1 MEQATSTVNKEF
13 VFESAQSAGLDPEL
27 DLLNYVNCHSIVKLC
42 AAIADDGG
50 DSQQIIAGV
59 ADHIEGMAKEDRE
72 FAGLVADQCVRIV
85 GNRSGKEAAAAIRT
99 SFEFLVVLA
108 DADELERQIWSFEN
122 PRAYTIAL
130 TCTEQT
136 PYADWLAALDRGTDA
151 LAAEFGDNNA
161 VVAAFDDAYDFD
173 GEPNSPEARQRWEH
187 ALAKAKASTAE
198 GLPDGAVTKFEVL
211 IHYTF

>member
-13 VFESAQSAGLDPEL
+13 VFESAQRAGLDPEL
-27 DLLNYVNCHSIVKLC
+27 DLLNYVNCDRIVKLC
-42 AAIADDGG
+42 ATIADDGG
-50 DSQQIIAGV
+50 GSQQIIAGV
-59 ADHIEGMAKEDRE
+59 ADRIESMSKENRE
-72 FAGLVADQCVRIV
+72 FAGLVASECARIV

-99 SFEFLVVLA
+99 SFEFLVELA

-136 PYADWLAALDRGTDA
+136 PYADWLAALNRGTDV

-161 VVAAFDDAYDFD
+161 VVAAFDDAHDD
-173 GEPNSPEARQRWEH
+173 DEALISPEARQRWER
-187 ALAKAKASTAE
+187 AFAKAKARTEE

-211 IHYTF
+211 IYYTF